1 METTQR
7 RPLQPST
14 HLAHLSLPL
23 APKLHP
29 LLHNPHITQITSELR
44 GTYGPFGQFFPII
57 GLVHFVKTCK
67 VYKCSLFQLKTM
79 MHSCTSRSRNCL
91 VLLHACL
98 VFFCRVCPSLTSLSH
113 TYTTISLRREHTS
126 GLVHRV
132 PLPRLLFSVIHVLF
146 YPFLIKNGLYMVCK
160 RCKAVLFIVCSQEH
174 YMIFAERIENRMQSP
189 LFAWVGY
196 F

>member
-14 HLAHLSLPL
+14 PLAHLSLPL
-23 APKLHP
+23 APKLHL

-44 GTYGPFGQFFPII
+44 GTYGPFGQFIPII

-98 VFFCRVCPSLTSLSH
+98 FFSVCLSLKSLSH
-113 TYTTISLRREHTS
+113 TYTKMSLRREHTS

-132 PLPRLLFSVIHVLF
+132 PLPRTVVFCYACALLSLF
-146 YPFLIKNGLYMVCK
+146 NYKWFVHK
-160 RCKAVLFIVCSQEH
+160 
-174 YMIFAERIENRMQSP
+174 
-189 LFAWVGY
+189 
-196 F
+196 